1 MPLFLAPLVPYILGG
16 MGLFGAGK
24 AVSSYIDNNDAGDIN
39 KSAENIV
46 KDHNEKLENVKKCCN
61 QALKIHGGHKLDTFN
76 GSLDY
81 FVKYFKIL
89 KNVELVESKE
99 LGNLQIKDFNAQVE
113 NMAEAC
119 NMASSAT
126 KGILTGVG
134 TGGLVAFGAYSGT
147 MALGAAGT
155 GAAISGLSGVAATN
169 ATLAWLGGGTIASG
183 GGGIALGTT
192 ILGMAVAGPALFIFG
207 SILSADAETK
217 LNDAKSNKEKAMKYT
232 EEVKTI
238 MLKLNDIVNITELAD
253 KILLDLSK
261 RLQKSTDNMIK
272 ESMIKHGDDFSEY
285 PLEAK
290 NNVFIAIKYAQLLKI
305 VIDLPIIDT
314 SGKLIEATQ
323 SQLYGINENIQKQE
337 SYFQESYL
345 FD

>member
-1 MPLFLAPLVPYILGG
+1 MPLFLAPLVPYFLGG
-16 MGLFGAGK
+16 MGLLGAGK
-24 AVSSYIDNNDAGDIN
+24 AVSSYIDNSDAQDIN
-39 KSAENIV
+39 KSAENIIMEY
-46 KDHNEKLENVKKCCN
+46 NEKLNKVKKCCN
-61 QALKIHGGHKLDTFN
+61 EALKIHGEHKLYTYN
-76 GSLDY
+76 SSLDN

-155 GAAISGLSGVAATN
+155 GAAISGLSGVASTN

-217 LNDAKSNKEKAMKYT
+217 LNDAKSNKEKAMKYA

-290 NNVFIAIKYAQLLKI
+290 NNVFIAIKYAQLLKT

-314 SGKLIEATQ
+314 SGELIDATQ
-323 SQLYGINENIQKQE
+323 SQLYGIDENIQKQE
-337 SYFQESYL
+337 SHFQESYL